1 MEVVQYKCP
10 NCGANLEFQAAAQ
23 MFGCKYCD
31 SSFTSEQ
38 LSEIYPKQEFHR
50 LDVQEPEKTKEELEQ
65 EAQFA
70 EYNALYNC
78 PSCGAAVVTDNT
90 TSATKCVYCNSPVI
104 LTGRLSGDYKP
115 SKLIPFKIIRREA
128 EQKLAEY
135 CKKRWFLPG
144 GFKRGAALNEIKSIY
159 VPYWISDC
167 LTGGSITA
175 NCKRIRSW
183 STGNYRYTET
193 KEYIAVRDGDM
204 KFSGIPHDASSRADD
219 TLMECIEPFNYNEI
233 TDFKMSYLSGYLAE
247 KYDITREQAAPRIR
261 ERAVTGAVDVMK
273 SSIVGYS
280 TVTVVQNN
288 VDIRSHQWQHYLLPV
303 WFLTYDYK
311 GAKYFF
317 AVNGQTG
324 KFAGNLPIVWGKVVL
339 AIVGTLVLVNA
350 LLFLILGLMG

>member
-10 NCGANLEFQAAAQ
+10 NCGASLEFKAATQ
-23 MFGCKYCD
+23 TFGCDYCNG
-31 SSFTSEQ
+31 SFTSEQ
-38 LSEIYPKQEFHR
+38 LNEIFPKEEHHR
-50 LDVQEPEKTKEELEQ
+50 LQEQEPEKTKEELEQ

-78 PSCGAAVVTDNT
+78 PSCGAAVVTEHT

-115 SKLIPFKIIRREA
+115 SKVIPFKVVKQDA
-128 EQKLAEY
+128 ERMLAEY
-135 CKKRWFLPG
+135 CKKRRFLPG
-144 GFKRGAALNEIKSIY
+144 GFKREVALNEIKAIY

-183 STGNYRYTET
+183 TTGNYRYTET

-204 KFSGIPHDASSRADD
+204 KFTGIPHDASSRADD
-219 TLMECIEPFNYNEI
+219 TLMECIEPFNYGEI

-247 KYDITREQAAPRIR
+247 KYDITKEQAAPRVR

-273 SSIVGYS
+273 ASIVGYN
-280 TVTVVQNN
+280 TVTVVMNN
-288 VDIRSHQWQHYLLPV
+288 VNILNHKWQHYLLPV
-303 WFLTYDYK
+303 WFLTYDYR
-311 GAKYFF
+311 GTKYFF

-324 KFAGNLPIVWGKVVL
+324 KFAGNLPVVWGKVVL
-339 AIVGTLVLVNA
+339 AIAGTMVLANA
-350 LLFLILGLMG
+350 LLALIMRLM